1 LRTSGIQFDI
11 PERQQTASVC
21 CTRSCYDA
29 RWLYGAATSAGIKHR
44 SVEEARKL
52 GIVWRAIDSFSV
64 KRVDIAPPADLAE
77 VSGHFAF
84 PSCSVNCTTL
94 TRSTEQI
101 FPFFSKKQ
109 ALEQEIPNFP

>member
-1 LRTSGIQFDI
+1 MEVVNCLSFTSERPPPKKSASAI
-11 PERQQTASVC
+11 PSIAFYCSANSNSGFRAC

-64 KRVDIAPPADLAE
+64 KRVDIGPLADRAE

-84 PSCSVNCTTL
+84 PSC
-94 TRSTEQI
+94 
-101 FPFFSKKQ
+101 
-109 ALEQEIPNFP
+109 